1 MKQFQV
7 EITADK
13 GAQSVYTCS
22 TVKASSRLRAI
33 GKAVRESKKWGHINQ
48 REIKA
53 IVSDSENYKNL
64 VF

>member
-1 MKQFQV
+1 MKAFQI

-13 GAQSVYTCS
+13 GTQSVYTCS
-22 TVKASSRLRAI
+22 TVKASTRLRAI
-33 GKAVRESKKWGHINQ
+33 SKAVRESKKCGHSNQ

>member
-1 MKQFQV
+1 MKSFQI

-22 TVKASSRLRAI
+22 TVKASTKLRAI
-33 GKAVRESKKWGHINQ
+33 SKAVRESKKWGHSNQ
-48 REIKA
+48 RNIVA
-53 IVSDSENYKNL
+53 IVSDAENYKNL